1 MRAVTAVGARTP
13 RLRGGP
19 VALAPEPWAFA
30 VTYSALTYM
39 PIYSAASPPQ
49 LTPSTTSWRPNHPDL
64 QPANVLCDDAGA
76 WLLDMEYAAL
86 APREWDPTKLV
97 ILARRFGDPPDV
109 DDLLDVWTR
118 LDRVRHASM
127 RRKCC
132 SWSG

>member
-1 MRAVTAVGARTP
+1 VGVCGDVLGVDLHADLLGRFTAAAHTFHDLVAAEP
-13 RLRGGP
+13 P
-19 VALAPEPWAFA
+19 VLAH
-30 VTYSALTYM
+30 T
-39 PIYSAASPPQ
+39 
-49 LTPSTTSWRPNHPDL
+49 DL
-64 QPANVLCDDAGA
+64 QPADVLCDDAGA

-97 ILARRFGDPPDV
+97 ILARQFGDPPDV